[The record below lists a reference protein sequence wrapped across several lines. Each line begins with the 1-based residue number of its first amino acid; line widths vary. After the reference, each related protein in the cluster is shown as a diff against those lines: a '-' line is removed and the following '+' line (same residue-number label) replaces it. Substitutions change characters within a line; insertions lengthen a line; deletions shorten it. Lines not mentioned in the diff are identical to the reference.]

1 MIGVLEGFGI
11 IAVVIGV
18 GYALGRG
25 GVITAGGRLTLSRL
39 TFYAASPA
47 LLFTVLAK
55 ADTRLLLSPLLVVSG
70 LAAITVVVASVLV
83 SRFVWRRSL
92 GETTVAFL
100 AAGYVNA
107 NNIGLPVAVYVLGNA
122 AYSAPVI
129 LFQLLVFAPIALLLL
144 DTSTKRGG
152 GVGAVF
158 GRSARNPLLIAS
170 LLGAV
175 LAFTHVDLP
184 SLVYA
189 PLTII
194 GGAAVPLLLMMF
206 GASLVGQRVLEPG
219 SNRRD
224 VLLAT
229 ALKLVGMPIAA
240 WALGRLFGLDPV
252 SLHAAVVLATLPSAQ
267 NVLNYA
273 TQYDRSTLLARDTV
287 LLTTIGSLP
296 ALVVVSVLL
305 AP

>member
-1 MIGVLEGFGI
+1 M
-11 IAVVIGV
+11 
-18 GYALGRG
+18 
-25 GVITAGGRLTLSRL
+25 
-39 TFYAASPA
+39 
-47 LLFTVLAK
+47 
-55 ADTRLLLSPLLVVSG
+55 
-70 LAAITVVVASVLV
+70 
-83 SRFVWRRSL
+83 
-92 GETTVAFL
+92 
-100 AAGYVNA
+100 
-107 NNIGLPVAVYVLGNA
+107 
-122 AYSAPVI
+122 
-129 LFQLLVFAPIALLLL
+129 
-144 DTSTKRGG
+144 
-152 GVGAVF
+152 F

-175 LAFTHVDLP
+175 LAFAHVDLP

-252 SLHAAVVLATLPSAQ
+252 SLHAAVVLAALPSAQ